1 MVAINDYELEIIEL
15 KKHIHQ
21 LEKHKDMHDDH
32 LKLEVVKKPHH
43 NIPAECEH
51 LNKTELELEHEVK
64 RLTRKIQAI
73 EHDA

>member
-1 MVAINDYELEIIEL
+1 
-15 KKHIHQ
+15 
-21 LEKHKDMHDDH
+21 MHDDH